1 MKAAEI
7 LRKLADIFDNQDGD
21 QPVSTSTQTMGEPVD
36 VNVEPMVP
44 PLQQKLELLKKLSG
58 IGNYFDEGPCTEC
71 GQEPCECDGEEQ
83 PEGEIQIIDVTPD
96 QEQPSQEQPDELEAM
111 KKMAGIFGASEDND
125 IEG

>member
-7 LRKLADIFDNQDGD
+7 LRKLADIFDNQEGD
-21 QPVSTSTQTMGEPVD
+21 QPVSTSTQTMGEPVE

-58 IGNYFDEGPCTEC
+58 MENYFDEGPCPEC
-71 GQEPCECDGEEQ
+71 GSDPCECDGEEQ
-83 PEGEIQIIDVTPD
+83 PEGEEVQIIDVTPD
-96 QEQPSQEQPDELEAM
+96 QEQPDELEAM
-111 KKMAGIFGASEDND
+111 KKMAGIFGAAEDND